1 MTSTPLTLSSLDY
14 SRLMC
19 VGVSCVWG
27 VCHVTRDS
35 HAHVCGVFVMSLE
48 TLKSDDM
55 CEGVMSRIMC
65 VGVFVFVY
73 VCV

>member
-1 MTSTPLTLSSLDY
+1 
-14 SRLMC
+14 
-19 VGVSCVWG
+19 
-27 VCHVTRDS
+27 
-35 HAHVCGVFVMSLE
+35 VCGVFVMSLE